1 MKVTMGDDTRVASVV
16 RGWCPA
22 AFAVMAL
29 AQAACGDT
37 SDADTQ
43 TTDVAADTRDTT
55 EAADTVDVDGAEVA
69 DTQDETDA
77 LDAAPG
83 DAGPDAVTTLAY
95 TPCSADV
102 RVGVFKV
109 LLADGYTAVEGR
121 VASGVVP
128 SAVRVETD
136 REGACRLVEG
146 RTLFCDPG
154 CASGKTCDV
163 DGTCIDYP
171 TAKSVGVV
179 TVNGL
184 TVPLAMTPTSTGS
197 YNNGATSIPHPGFAE
212 GGLVTLSA
220 PGDVLPGFALEG
232 RGVAPLVVA
241 QTEAALVRGQA
252 LGIDWTPG
260 ANASARLRLVL
271 DLAHHGGIAASV
283 ECEGV
288 DDDGSFEIPARL
300 IDALIDIGVAGFPT
314 LTLTRRTAD
323 SVTITPG
330 CVELSVEHEVVVPV
344 VVPGVTSC
352 VSDEECPDGQTCQ
365 FDLTCG

>member
-1 MKVTMGDDTRVASVV
+1 MNANVV
-16 RGWCPA
+16 RRWGLG
-22 AFAVMAL
+22 FRRFGSAVALATL
-29 AQAACGDT
+29 AQAACGGETSTSDT
-37 SDADTQ
+37 ST
-43 TTDVAADTRDTT
+43 DTRT
-55 EAADTVDVDGAEVA
+55 ADDGVDGVDGVDVSEVA
-69 DTQDETDA
+69 DTPDETDTVQG
-77 LDAAPG
+77 DG
-83 DAGPDAVTTLAY
+83 DDAGPDAVTLAY
-95 TPCSADV
+95 APCSTDV

-121 VASGVVP
+121 VATGVVP
-128 SAVRVETD
+128 SAVREETD
-136 REGACRLVEG
+136 REAGCRLLEG
-146 RTLFCDPG
+146 RTLFCDPT

-163 DGTCIDYP
+163 DGQCIDYP
-171 TAKSVGVV
+171 TAKSVGQV

-184 TVPLAMTPTSTGS
+184 TVALTMTPTSTGS
-197 YNNGATSIPHPGFAE
+197 YNNGAISIPHPGF
-212 GGLVTLSA
+212 GDGDVITLAA

-232 RGVAPLVVA
+232 RGVAPLVVTQA
-241 QTEAALVRGQA
+241 EASLVRGQA

-260 ANASARLRLVL
+260 VNASARVRFVL

-288 DDDGSFEIPARL
+288 DDDGHFEIPARL
-300 IDALIDIGVAGFPT
+300 VDALIDIGVAGFPT

-323 SVTITPG
+323 SATITPG